1 MYGDVLTN
9 AQIEEGVEREI
20 ERVNVRYGLTH
31 SFLRVS
37 LQKKQTNIGQVSII
51 QIYTVGL
58 KQYNLL
64 YGNVLTNALIEE
76 GVEIGNVHYGPLFR
90 ECPFKQTNKQT
101 NKQI

>member
-1 MYGDVLTN
+1 MFDGFKYTLWALKQYNLLYGDVLTN

-37 LQKKQTNIGQVSII
+37 LQ
-51 QIYTVGL
+51 
-58 KQYNLL
+58 
-64 YGNVLTNALIEE
+64 
-76 GVEIGNVHYGPLFR
+76 
-90 ECPFKQTNKQT
+90 T